1 MLDEEIVELRA
12 ACVMFCSHAL
22 DHASLSAYALMI
34 LNHKYKED
42 GNRTTHFVTI
52 LLNAPPDSVFSPIAV
67 RLSNENLEVSGGLAV
82 ERTSSSS
89 SGRGTTSV

>member
-1 MLDEEIVELRA
+1 MPVKDLDLDRLEGGLLDKEIVELRA

-42 GNRTTHFVTI
+42 
-52 LLNAPPDSVFSPIAV
+52 
-67 RLSNENLEVSGGLAV
+67 
-82 ERTSSSS
+82 
-89 SGRGTTSV
+89 